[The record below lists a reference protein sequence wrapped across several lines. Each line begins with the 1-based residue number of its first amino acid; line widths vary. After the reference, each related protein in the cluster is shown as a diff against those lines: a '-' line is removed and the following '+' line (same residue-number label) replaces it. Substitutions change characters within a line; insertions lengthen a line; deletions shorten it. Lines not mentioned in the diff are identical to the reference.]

1 MRCDYVKIECIISQ
15 RASPRREN
23 GLRTPAIHAA
33 ISPSPKGNPCARLA
47 LGLAATARPSA
58 PARAAAARRGSRGV
72 PLSPLPGRGRGGA
85 VATRVTPVGRLV
97 QRYTLE
103 VYTVR
108 FTSGLLLCSRLL
120 SPFERPRERRDR
132 VTASQRSRAL
142 HKAGVTAV
150 KPAKAGVCGTWR
162 SPLFVCGMFS
172 SALSGAFYRVSY
184 VPESSKFFRIYK

>member
-1 MRCDYVKIECIISQ
+1 MPSSCCEMRLRKDRVYYFP
-15 RASPRREN
+15 ASLSTPRKWHCAPPS
-23 GLRTPAIHAA
+23 PAITL
-33 ISPSPKGNPCARLA
+33 SPKGNPCARLA

-85 VATRVTPVGRLV
+85 VATRWGAW
-97 QRYTLE
+97 YTLE

>member
-1 MRCDYVKIECIISQ
+1 MI
-15 RASPRREN
+15 ATFAPP
-23 GLRTPAIHAA
+23 GWTLPTLRW
-33 ISPSPKGNPCARLA
+33 
-47 LGLAATARPSA
+47 
-58 PARAAAARRGSRGV
+58 RGSDARHRAPSFLTAPH
-72 PLSPLPGRGRGGA
+72 PLDWGA
-85 VATRVTPVGRLV
+85 W
-97 QRYTLE
+97 YTLE

-162 SPLFVCGMFS
+162 SALFVCAMFS
-172 SALSGAFYRVSY
+172 SALSPASTEFPTTRVSIFSHLQH
-184 VPESSKFFRIYK
+184 VSICVCLHRCMFIYCICLRHRGKNDSLLYSNREY

>member
-1 MRCDYVKIECIISQ
+1 MRCDYVKIDCIISQ

-23 GLRTPAIHAA
+23 GTAHPRYHPRQ
-33 ISPSPKGNPCARLA
+33 GNPCARLA

-85 VATRVTPVGRLV
+85 VATRWGAW
-97 QRYTLE
+97 YTLE

-172 SALSGAFYRVSY
+172 PALSGAFYRVSY
-184 VPESSKFFRIYK
+184 LPESSKVFRIYK

>member
-85 VATRVTPVGRLV
+85 VATRWGAW
-97 QRYTLE
+97 YTLE

-132 VTASQRSRAL
+132 VTASQPSRAL